1 MDQLETP
8 ERALIFTPH
17 ADDAEGGCGG
27 TVSKWIKEGAEVFLV
42 LATDG
47 RAGTSDTTVASD
59 ALVDTRELEQAAA
72 ARVMGVKEVV
82 NLRIADGGLEDD
94 AILRG
99 HLVEAIRRFKPDVV
113 LTTEPYHRLNHA
125 HRDHRIIGIVAQD
138 ACYPYARDIYHFPEQ
153 IEAGLEP
160 HKVGSILFWG
170 SEDPSVFCDIS
181 ETIEIKIEALSEH
194 KSQFLGRSPGEGSR
208 NRARQNGEQVGAEYA
223 EIFRQV
229 SFRR

>member
-1 MDQLETP
+1 MDQLERP

-27 TVSKWIKEGAEVFLV
+27 TVSKWIKEGTEVFLV

-47 RAGTSDTTVASD
+47 RAGTSDTTVTSE

-94 AILRG
+94 AFLRG

-138 ACYPYARDIYHFPEQ
+138 ACYPFARDIYHFPEQ

-160 HKVGSILFWG
+160 HKVGAILFWG

-181 ETIEIKIEALSEH
+181 ETIDIKIEALSEH